1 LICSSIAWN
10 SYKRSKKKFADERVF
25 HAKNR
30 QIINKD
36 IDSIDVI
43 NIFFMGIP
51 RHALLIQ

>member
-1 LICSSIAWN
+1 WT

-51 RHALLIQ
+51 RHSSIIQ